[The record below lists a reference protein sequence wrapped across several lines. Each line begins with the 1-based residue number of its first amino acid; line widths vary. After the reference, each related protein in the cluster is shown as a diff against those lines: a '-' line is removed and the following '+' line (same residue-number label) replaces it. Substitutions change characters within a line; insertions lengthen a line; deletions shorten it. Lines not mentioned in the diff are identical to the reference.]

1 MSLTIQIPVTTEHY
15 LREIAKRQGM
25 SLEHYIS
32 QLLTDT
38 SISTLNK
45 KGKKSITEIDLLQK
59 IQLNIQADDLHEFY
73 RLTQL
78 LKAGKITEKERE
90 TLIQLNDLVEI
101 AHAKRM
107 QYVLQLAK
115 LRKVSFD
122 KILTDLGINQPSLLN
137 GMTTSP

>member
-45 KGKKSITEIDLLQK
+45 KGKKSITEIELLQK
-59 IQLNIQADDLHEFY
+59 IQLDIQAEDLNEFY
-73 RLTQL
+73 ILTQL
-78 LKAGKITEKERE
+78 LKSGKITEQERE

-107 QYVLQLAK
+107 QYVLELAK

-122 KILTDLGINQPSLLN
+122 KVLTDLGIKQPSL
-137 GMTTSP
+137 

>member
-38 SISTLNK
+38 SISTLNN

-78 LKAGKITEKERE
+78 LKSGKITEKEKE

-115 LRKVSFD
+115 LRKVFFD
-122 KILTDLGINQPSLLN
+122 KILTDLGINQPSL
-137 GMTTSP
+137 

>member
-38 SISTLNK
+38 SISTLNN

-78 LKAGKITEKERE
+78 LKSGKITEKEKE

-115 LRKVSFD
+115 LRKVFFD
-122 KILTDLGINQPSLLN
+122 KILTDLRINQPSLLN
-137 GMTTSP
+137 GMTTSR

>member
-45 KGKKSITEIDLLQK
+45 KGKKSITEIELLQK
-59 IQLNIQADDLHEFY
+59 IQLDIQAEDLNEFY
-73 RLTQL
+73 ILTQL
-78 LKAGKITEKERE
+78 LKSGKITEQERE

-122 KILTDLGINQPSLLN
+122 KVLTDLGIKQPSL
-137 GMTTSP
+137 

>member
-1 MSLTIQIPVTTEHY
+1 MSLTIQIPITTEHY
-15 LREIAKRQGM
+15 LREIAHRQGM

-45 KGKKSITEIDLLQK
+45 KGKKSTTEIELLQK
-59 IQLNIQADDLHEFY
+59 IQLDVQADDLNEFY

-78 LKAGKITEKERE
+78 FKSGKITEQERD

-107 QYVLQLAK
+107 QYVIQLAK
-115 LRKVSFD
+115 LRKVPFD
-122 KILTDLGINQPSLLN
+122 KVLSDLGIKQPSL
-137 GMTTSP
+137 